1 MAPTPLL
8 ENVPLLPG
16 GLSSLRHPSLQPD
29 TLSMARTK
37 KVIAIIWKASPLM
50 PLLVFLP
57 IAFVVTI
64 LDVNGIAIFTTNAI
78 VCAVLSVILGKCTED
93 LSEHVGTTLAS
104 VLNATLGNVIELIVS
119 FYALKAGQF
128 DVVKSSMMGSIF
140 SNLLLVTGC
149 CFIFGGYNRVQQT
162 FNVTAAQTMSSL
174 MGISCASL
182 AIPTVFVAT
191 LPSSMDE
198 TSDILKISRFTAIV
212 LLIVYVLF
220 MIFQLKTH
228 IKFFDNSEA
237 NAIVA
242 KSAEEAEAFEDNIL
256 GKKECCVILVLTTYL
271 VSKSADQIVDK
282 INDVA
287 AAGLSK
293 SFIALILIPIIGNAA
308 EHVTSIFVA
317 MNDKMDLAL
326 NISIGSSI
334 QIALFCTPLLVII
347 GWIIDQPMTLQFTIL
362 ETITLFISIFLNGYL
377 IGDGE
382 SNWLEGVLGVAL
394 YLIISVAFFF
404 YPDTP
409 SST

>member
-1 MAPTPLL
+1 MAHSSVL
-8 ENVPLLPG
+8 ENVPLIPG
-16 GLSSLRHPSLQPD
+16 SLSSITHPSLRPD
-29 TLSMARTK
+29 TLSRARLWK
-37 KVIAIIWKASPLM
+37 ICSIIWNASPLM
-50 PLLVFLP
+50 PLLVTLP

-64 LDVNGIAIFTTNAI
+64 LNLNGILIFVSNAI

-162 FNVTAAQTMSSL
+162 FNITAAQTMSSL
-174 MGISCASL
+174 MAISCASL
-182 AIPTVFVAT
+182 AIPTVFIAT
-191 LPSSMDE
+191 LPAKMDE
-198 TSDILKISRFTAIV
+198 STDILKISRFTAVV
-212 LLIVYVLF
+212 LLLVYAFF
-220 MIFQLKTH
+220 MLFQLKTH

-237 NAIVA
+237 NAIIA
-242 KSAEEAEAFEDNIL
+242 KTSEEVEEFEDSLL
-256 GKKECCVILVLTTYL
+256 GKKECCVILAITTYL

-287 AAGLSK
+287 AAGLSR

-317 MNDKMDLAL
+317 MNNKMDLAL

-347 GWIIDQPMTLQFTIL
+347 GWIIGQPMTLQFTVL

-377 IGDGE
+377 IADGE

-394 YLIISVAFFF
+394 YLLISIAFFY
-404 YPDTP
+404 YPDAP
-409 SST
+409 SSV

>member
-1 MAPTPLL
+1 M
-8 ENVPLLPG
+8 ENTPLLPG
-16 GLSSLRHPSLQPD
+16 GLSSFTHPQLRPD
-29 TLSMARTK
+29 TLSKQRFM
-37 KVIAIIWKASPLM
+37 KVLSIIWNASPLM
-50 PLLVFLP
+50 PLLVMLP
-57 IAFVVTI
+57 IAFTVTI
-64 LDVNGIAIFTTNAI
+64 LNLNGILIFTANGA
-78 VCAVLSVILGKCTED
+78 VCVVLSVVLGKCTED
-93 LSEHVGTTLAS
+93 LSEHVGTTFAA

-128 DVVKSSMMGSIF
+128 DIVKSSMMGSIF

-174 MGISCASL
+174 MAISCASL
-182 AIPTVFVAT
+182 AIPTVFLAT
-191 LPSSMDE
+191 LPKQMDE
-198 TSDILKISRFTAIV
+198 TSDILKISRFTSVV

-220 MIFQLKTH
+220 MLFQLKTH

-242 KSAEEAEAFEDNIL
+242 KTSENTEQLEDELL
-256 GKKECCVILVLTTYL
+256 GKTECCVILALTTYL

-282 INDVA
+282 ISDVA
-287 AAGLSK
+287 EAGLSK

-308 EHVTSIFVA
+308 EHVTSVFVA

-326 NISIGSSI
+326 NISVGSSI

-347 GWIIDQPMTLQFTIL
+347 GWIIGEPMTLQFTIL

-394 YLIISVAFFF
+394 YLLISIAVFY

-409 SST
+409 ITPIMN